1 MHYLSAGSRVIGWAY
16 LLVPGRGRSEVEPT
30 TGVRGLSFILWLHVD
45 TAVFRDRLMSVYY
58 LHLTMI
64 GMALGRESRTA

>member
-1 MHYLSAGSRVIGWAY
+1 M
-16 LLVPGRGRSEVEPT
+16 EPT
-30 TGVRGLSFILWLHVD
+30 TGVRGFSFILWLHVD
-45 TAVFRDRLMSVYY
+45 TAVFRVRLMSVYY